1 MNLISSHDLY
11 IYAKIIRLI
20 VQRDTLSCPLYPSK
34 SAKSGGDPARAFR
47 WIRSRRNLGRLEG
60 RNSRTKAKQIV
71 TKLVWDGR
79 QSILAR
85 RRTSIPVRWGS
96 GGGGGFRFKPV
107 AIISRK
113 RDTGRKPVVQNPAI
127 IFATL
132 GSSRRGRRRARWS
145 PP

>member
-1 MNLISSHDLY
+1 MP
-11 IYAKIIRLI
+11 IIPLEIGEKWR
-20 VQRDTLSCPLYPSK
+20 RPGSCLSLE
-34 SAKSGGDPARAFR
+34 
-47 WIRSRRNLGRLEG
+47 RSRRNLGRLEG

-132 GSSRRGRRRARWS
+132 GSSRRGRRGAGPMV
-145 PP
+145 PPIS